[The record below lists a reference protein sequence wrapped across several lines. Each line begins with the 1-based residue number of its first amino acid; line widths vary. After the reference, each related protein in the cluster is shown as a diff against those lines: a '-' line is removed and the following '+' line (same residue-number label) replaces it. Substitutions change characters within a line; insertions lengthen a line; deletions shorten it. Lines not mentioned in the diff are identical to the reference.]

1 MVCTFFHPV
10 VRKCVNAYCYY
21 ETSQTIDCPVK
32 KEVMAAI
39 GPVDPALKKILIKP
53 QVITNRKI

>member
-10 VRKCVNAYCYY
+10 IRKCVNPYCYY
-21 ETSQTIDCPVK
+21 EISQTIDCPVK

-39 GPVDPALKKILIKP
+39 GPVDPALKKLIIKP
-53 QVITNRKI
+53 QGK